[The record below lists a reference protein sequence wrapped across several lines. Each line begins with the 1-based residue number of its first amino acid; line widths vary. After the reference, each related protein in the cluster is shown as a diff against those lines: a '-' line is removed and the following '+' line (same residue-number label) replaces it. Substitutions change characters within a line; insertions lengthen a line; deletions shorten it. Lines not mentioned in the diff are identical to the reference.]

1 MEKNMS
7 QTTNEPVKLLVMSCS
22 GASNTGAYADLIARR
37 LDEQNDAGMVCL
49 PKISIGDP
57 ALITKVKN
65 AGGKL
70 VVLDGCPLHCAKK
83 ILNNAGITDFLH
95 LVITDFGIKKGVTPV
110 TEEKIDELIAKIKEL
125 VANAKLV

>member
-1 MEKNMS
+1 MYFMDN
-7 QTTNEPVKLLVMSCS
+7 QTTKEPVKLLVMSCS
-22 GASNTGAYADLIARR
+22 GASNTGDYTDKIARK
-37 LDEQNDAGMVCL
+37 LDEHKDAGMACL

-57 ALITKVKN
+57 ALIEKVKK

-95 LVITDFGIKKGVTPV
+95 LTITDLGIKKGDTPV
-110 TEEKIDELIAKIKEL
+110 TQEKIDEMVEKIK
-125 VANAKLV
+125 KLAEDTWGS